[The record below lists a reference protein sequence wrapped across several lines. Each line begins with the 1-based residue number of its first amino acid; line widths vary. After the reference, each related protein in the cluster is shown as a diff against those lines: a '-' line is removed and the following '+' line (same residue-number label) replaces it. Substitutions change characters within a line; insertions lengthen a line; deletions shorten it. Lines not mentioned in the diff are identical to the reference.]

1 MTMGLTGGVASSNH
15 RFLILI
21 PLLMLSQSPA
31 TSYGSHN
38 QLFKTAIRP
47 GAVLQTN
54 LCTLGA
60 LPPAHFLF
68 KVSIW
73 RTSVSISSE
82 VSLLAYLG
90 IRPLPLVMMRRR
102 SSAEENLSE
111 ISDGPPKWR
120 PSAVFP

>member
-1 MTMGLTGGVASSNH
+1 MTIYNSLAAFGCLLA
-15 RFLILI
+15 FLRRQWAMVGSLEQRA
-21 PLLMLSQSPA
+21 PH
-31 TSYGSHN
+31 TS
-38 QLFKTAIRP
+38 
-47 GAVLQTN
+47 
-54 LCTLGA
+54 

-73 RTSVSISSE
+73 RTNVSISSE

-102 SSAEENLSE
+102 SSAEETLSE

-120 PSAVFP
+120 PSAALP

>member
-1 MTMGLTGGVASSNH
+1 MTMGLTGDVASSNH

-21 PLLMLSQSPA
+21 PL
-31 TSYGSHN
+31 
-38 QLFKTAIRP
+38 
-47 GAVLQTN
+47 QTN
-54 LCTLGA
+54 LCAIGA
-60 LPPAHFLF
+60 LPPAHLLF

-90 IRPLPLVMMRRR
+90 ILPLPLVMMRRR
-102 SSAEENLSE
+102 SSAEETLSE

-120 PSAVFP
+120 PSAALP